1 MIARNARR
9 ETTLL
14 IIILASLVFYS
25 WLYPPYLGLLAV
37 SILFNYGVGQ
47 ILAKRKDLRLMWAGV
62 LANLG
67 LLAWFKYAGF
77 FADTFNAL
85 TQGSL
90 DAGTILLP
98 LAISF
103 FTFQQIAYLVDM
115 YRREISA
122 GGFLEYAFFVTFF
135 PQLIAGPIVHYRSL
149 VPQLKKPD
157 FIKFR
162 ADDLLAGGLLFAMGL
177 SKKVLIADR
186 LRGGADTLFLATA
199 NGVEPSF
206 FESWVGMM
214 CYAFQIYFD
223 FSGYSDM
230 ALGLGR
236 MFGLKLPKNFESP
249 YKCRSIIDFWRRWNI
264 TLSHFLRDYLY
275 FALGGNRR
283 GKIMRYV
290 NLFIVMLLGG
300 LWHGAGWTFVVWGA
314 LHGAYL
320 TLNHMWRKFANRTM
334 PNFVALLLT
343 FMAVIMAWVFFRADN
358 FAQAFTILKS
368 MLGFGQT
375 AFLDLSLYTHVFW
388 LPFGLGLA
396 TLLTWGAPNAL
407 QIVNGYEAGQYSAR
421 RKMAILISTSLLLTL
436 SIFTVYSSGTY
447 EFLYFQ
453 F

>member
-223 FSGYSDM
+223 L
-230 ALGLGR
+230 AAIR
-236 MFGLKLPKNFESP
+236 T
-249 YKCRSIIDFWRRWNI
+249 WRW
-264 TLSHFLRDYLY
+264 
-275 FALGGNRR
+275 
-283 GKIMRYV
+283 
-290 NLFIVMLLGG
+290 
-300 LWHGAGWTFVVWGA
+300 GWDVC
-314 LHGAYL
+314 
-320 TLNHMWRKFANRTM
+320 
-334 PNFVALLLT
+334 
-343 FMAVIMAWVFFRADN
+343 
-358 FAQAFTILKS
+358 
-368 MLGFGQT
+368 
-375 AFLDLSLYTHVFW
+375 
-388 LPFGLGLA
+388 LA
-396 TLLTWGAPNAL
+396 
-407 QIVNGYEAGQYSAR
+407 
-421 RKMAILISTSLLLTL
+421 
-436 SIFTVYSSGTY
+436 
-447 EFLYFQ
+447 
-453 F
+453 